1 MAFNARALA
10 LSNVPGR
17 SRVDG
22 DGPSACISRLYPALL
37 TQTLYPA

>member
-10 LSNVPGR
+10 LRNVPGR

-22 DGPSACISRLYPALL
+22 DGPSACIGRPYSALL
-37 TQTLYPA
+37 TQTLYPS